1 MESSNT
7 SDPKDLTHNIHSSQ
21 KSYNQQLLGFA
32 PNSVFQ
38 RLADEE
44 RKEEEAERKEQDGG
58 LEDNWVLG
66 WQRGEGMVYRAVRG
80 VREDVKRL
88 IAMLDLEM
96 AIRREFKRELVEGFR
111 KVDEFLIRVLQD
123 WNRWGWLW
131 ELI

>member
-21 KSYNQQLLGFA
+21 QNYNQQLLGFA

-38 RLADEE
+38 RLAGEE
-44 RKEEEAERKEQDGG
+44 QKEEEVERKEQEGG
-58 LEDNWVLG
+58 LEDSWALG
-66 WQRGEGMVYRAVRG
+66 ELRNEGMIYRAVRG

-88 IAMLDLEM
+88 IEMLDLDM
-96 AIRREFKRELVEGFR
+96 AIQKEFKRDLVQGFR